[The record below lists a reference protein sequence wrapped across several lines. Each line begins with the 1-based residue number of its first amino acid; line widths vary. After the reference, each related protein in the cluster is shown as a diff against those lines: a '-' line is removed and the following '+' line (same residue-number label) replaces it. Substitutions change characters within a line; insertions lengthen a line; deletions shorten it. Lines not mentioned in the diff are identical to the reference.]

1 MHVLYFTVAPHA
13 PTLTGPTVLVSE
25 SPGTWRCTSIL
36 GYPPPTMTIRIG
48 NTAFTNQVTYN
59 TNYDA
64 NSKSY
69 TVTGTLSWAPTS
81 NNNGQTLYCDVF
93 HPDTS
98 TTNTPQTVGLPLTIN
113 GMYVSGFLGG
123 GGVFF

>member
-1 MHVLYFTVAPHA
+1 MV
-13 PTLTGPTVLVSE
+13 
-25 SPGTWRCTSIL
+25 
-36 GYPPPTMTIRIG
+36 RI
-48 NTAFTNQVTYN
+48 NNN
-59 TNYDA
+59 NNENYDA

-113 GMYVSGFLGG
+113 GKKTRQHNNQKKKDKRTNNDLQNIHIKLNIE
-123 GGVFF
+123 